1 MKPKQQKDYD
11 RRANQALKAL
21 ILRFQDY
28 ENNYPEDFKSFLLK
42 SSTKR
47 SLEILNTFNKN

>member
-1 MKPKQQKDYD
+1 MKPKQQEDYE
-11 RRANQALKAL
+11 RRANDYLKRL

-28 ENNYPEDFKSFLLK
+28 ENNFPDDFKGFLDK

-47 SLEILNTFNKN
+47 GLEILNTFNKK